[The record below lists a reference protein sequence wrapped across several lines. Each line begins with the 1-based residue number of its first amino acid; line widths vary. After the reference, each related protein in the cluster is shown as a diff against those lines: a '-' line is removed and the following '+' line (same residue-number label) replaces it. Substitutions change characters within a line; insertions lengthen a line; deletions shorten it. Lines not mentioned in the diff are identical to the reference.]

1 MGSSRPPDTRP
12 VGAPSPRASLMK
24 VHEYQAKALLKAAG
38 VAVPEGIVVSRPEEA
53 AAAFDALGGGLIVVK
68 AQVHAG
74 GRGKGVA
81 VGPEVDR
88 DLALA
93 IASGQKPRPD
103 GMAKGVQLVRSKA
116 DAVKAAASL
125 LGKTL
130 VTYQTGAAGQAV
142 SKVLITVGHD
152 IVRELYLGLAV
163 DRVLQC
169 PVLMATT
176 EGGVDI
182 EIVAHDSPEKIHREP
197 IDVGL
202 GLAPFQARK
211 VCKALGLSGD
221 SAKKGE
227 VFLRKFV
234 QLFIDTDASLA
245 EINPLI
251 VTDKG
256 DVLALD
262 CKLNFDDNAL
272 FRHPEIA
279 ALLDVA
285 EEDPSELRAGKAG
298 LSYVSLDGNIACL
311 VNGAGLAMS
320 TMDLIK
326 YHGGEPAN
334 FLDVGGGANKDQV
347 LEGFRILLA
356 SPTVKAV
363 LVNIFGGIMKCDTI
377 ASALLAAYDEIDF
390 RVPLVVRLEGT
401 NVDAGRALIEQS
413 GRKIITANG
422 LTDAAQKVVAA
433 AKGAA

>member
-1 MGSSRPPDTRP
+1 
-12 VGAPSPRASLMK
+12 MK
-24 VHEYQAKALLKAAG
+24 VHEYQAKELLKAAG
-38 VAVPEGIVVSRPEEA
+38 VAVPEGVVISKPEEA
-53 AAAFDALGGGLIVVK
+53 ADAYEKLGGGLIVVK

-88 DLALA
+88 AEALA

-103 GMAKGVQLVRSKA
+103 GMAKGVQLVRSKE

-130 VTYQTGAAGQAV
+130 VTYQTGAEGQAIG
-142 SKVLITVGHD
+142 KVLVTVGHD
-152 IVRELYLGLAV
+152 IAKELYLGLAV
-163 DRVLQC
+163 DRALQC
-169 PVLMATT
+169 PVVMAST
-176 EGGVDI
+176 EGGVEI
-182 EIVAHDSPEKIHREP
+182 ETVAHNTPEKIHREP

-211 VCKALGLSGD
+211 ICKALNLTGET
-221 SAKKGE
+221 AKKGE
-227 VFLRKFV
+227 VFFRKFV
-234 QLFIDTDASLA
+234 QLFIEKDASLA
-245 EINPLI
+245 EVNPLI

-262 CKLNFDDNAL
+262 CKLNFDDNAM
-272 FRHPEIA
+272 FRHPDVA
-279 ALLDVA
+279 AMLDVT
-285 EEDPSELRAGKAG
+285 EEDPNELRASASG

-334 FLDVGGGANKDQV
+334 FLDVGGGASKDQV
-347 LEGFRILLA
+347 LEGFRILLS

-363 LVNIFGGIMKCDTI
+363 LVNIFGGIMKCDII
-377 ASALLAAYDEIDF
+377 AGAILAAYDEIDF

-401 NVDAGRALIEQS
+401 NVETGKKMLDES
-413 GRKIITANG
+413 GRKIITATG

-433 AKGAA
+433 AKGVA

>member
-1 MGSSRPPDTRP
+1 
-12 VGAPSPRASLMK
+12 MK
-24 VHEYQAKALLKAAG
+24 VHEYQAKLLLKAAG
-38 VAVPEGIVVSRPEEA
+38 VVVPEGVVVTDPKEA
-53 AAAFDALGGGLIVVK
+53 AAAYKTLGGGLIVVK

-81 VGPEVDR
+81 IGPEQDR
-88 DLALA
+88 KEALE
-93 IASGQKPRPD
+93 IASGRRPRPE
-103 GMAKGVQLVRSKA
+103 GMAKGVQLVRSA
-116 DAVKAAASL
+116 DEAVAAAASM

-130 VTYQTGAAGQAV
+130 VTYQTGAEGQAI
-142 SKVLITVGHD
+142 SKVLVTVGHN
-152 IVRELYLGLAV
+152 IARELYLGLAV
-163 DRVLQC
+163 DRATQS
-169 PVLMATT
+169 PVLMAST
-176 EGGVDI
+176 EGGVEI
-182 EIVAHDSPEKIHREP
+182 ETVAQKTPEKIHRET

-202 GLAPFQARK
+202 ALADFQARK
-211 VCKALGLSGD
+211 VCKALGLTGET
-221 SAKKGE
+221 AKKGAI
-227 VFLRKFV
+227 FFKRFV
-234 QLFIDTDASLA
+234 QLFLDTDASLA

-251 VTDKG
+251 VTEAG

-272 FRHPEIA
+272 FRHP
-279 ALLDVA
+279 DVA
-285 EEDPSELRAGKAG
+285 AMLDETEEDPSELRAARSG

-326 YHGGEPAN
+326 YHGGDPAN

-356 SPTVKAV
+356 SPRVKAV

-377 ASALLAAYDEIDF
+377 AVAILAAYDEIDF

-401 NVDAGRALIEQS
+401 NVEAGRKLLDAS
-413 GRKIITANG
+413 GRKIITASG
-422 LTDAAQKVVAA
+422 LTDAAQKVVVA

>member
-1 MGSSRPPDTRP
+1 
-12 VGAPSPRASLMK
+12 MK
-24 VHEYQAKALLKAAG
+24 VHEYQAKELLKAAG
-38 VAVPEGIVVSRPEEA
+38 VAVPEGIVITDPKEA
-53 AAAFDALGGGLIVVK
+53 AAAYDKLGGGLIVVK

-81 VGPEVDR
+81 IGPEQDR
-88 DLALA
+88 AEALA
-93 IASGQKPRPD
+93 IASGKKPRPE
-103 GMAKGVQLVRSKA
+103 GMAKGVQLVRSA
-116 DAVKAAASL
+116 QEAVAAAASL

-130 VTYQTGAAGQAV
+130 VTYQTGAEGQAIA
-142 SKVLITVGHD
+142 KVLVTVGHN
-152 IVRELYLGLAV
+152 IARELYLGLAV
-163 DRVLQC
+163 DRGLQC
-169 PVLMATT
+169 PVLMAST
-176 EGGVDI
+176 EGGVEI
-182 EIVAHDSPEKIHREP
+182 ETVAHNSPEKIHREP

-202 GLAPFQARK
+202 GLADFQARK
-211 VCKALGLSGD
+211 VCQALGLTGET
-221 SAKKGE
+221 AKKGA
-227 VFLRKFV
+227 VFFKRFV
-234 QLFIDTDASLA
+234 QLFLDTDASLA

-251 VTDKG
+251 VTEPG

-262 CKLNFDDNAL
+262 CKLNFDDNAM
-272 FRHPEIA
+272 FRHPNIA
-279 ALLDVA
+279 AMLDVA
-285 EEDPSELRAGKAG
+285 EEDPSELRAGKSG

-347 LEGFRILLA
+347 LEGFRILLG

-377 ASALLAAYDEIDF
+377 AAAILAAYDEIDF

-401 NVDAGRALIEQS
+401 NVDAGRKLLETS
-413 GRKIITANG
+413 GRKIITASG

>member
-1 MGSSRPPDTRP
+1 
-12 VGAPSPRASLMK
+12 MK
-24 VHEYQAKALLKAAG
+24 VHEYQAKELLKSAG
-38 VAVPEGIVVSRPEEA
+38 VAVPAGVVVTKPEEA
-53 AAAFDALGGGLIVVK
+53 ADAYDSLGGGLIVVK

-81 VGPEVDR
+81 IGPEVDR
-88 DLALA
+88 GLALA

-103 GMAKGVQLVRSKA
+103 GMAKGVQLVRSRE

-130 VTYQTGAAGQAV
+130 VTYQTGASGQAI
-142 SKVLITVGHD
+142 SKVLVTVGHD
-152 IVRELYLGLAV
+152 IARELYLGLAV
-163 DRVLQC
+163 DRGLQC
-169 PVLMATT
+169 PVLMAST
-176 EGGVDI
+176 EGGVEI
-182 EIVAHDSPEKIHREP
+182 ETVAHASPEKIHREP

-211 VCKALGLSGD
+211 VCKALGLAGET
-221 SAKKGE
+221 AKKGE

-234 QLFIDTDASLA
+234 QLFIEKDASLA

-272 FRHPEIA
+272 FRHPDVA
-279 ALLDVA
+279 AMLDVA
-285 EEDPSELRAGKAG
+285 EEDPSELRAAKIG

-334 FLDVGGGANKDQV
+334 FLDVGGGANKEQV
-347 LEGFRILLA
+347 LEGFRILLD

-377 ASALLAAYDEIDF
+377 AAAILAAYDEIDF

-401 NVDAGRALIEQS
+401 NVEAGRKLLEES

-422 LTDAAQKVVAA
+422 LTDAAKKVVAA
-433 AKGAA
+433 AKGAE

>member
-1 MGSSRPPDTRP
+1 
-12 VGAPSPRASLMK
+12 MK
-24 VHEYQAKALLKAAG
+24 VHEYQAKELLKTAG
-38 VAVPEGIVVSRPEEA
+38 VAVPEGIVVTEPGA
-53 AAAFDALGGGLIVVK
+53 AAAAYDTLGGGLIVVK

-88 DLALA
+88 ELALA

-103 GMAKGVQLVRSKA
+103 GMAKGVQLVRSRG
-116 DAVKAAASL
+116 DAEKAAASM

-130 VTYQTGAAGQAV
+130 VTYQTGAAGQAIT
-142 SKVLITVGHD
+142 KVLVTVGHD
-152 IVRELYLGLAV
+152 IVKELYLGLAV
-163 DRVLQC
+163 DRELQC

-176 EGGVDI
+176 EGGVEI
-182 EIVAHDSPEKIHREP
+182 ETVALETPEKIHREP
-197 IDVGL
+197 IDVGF
-202 GLAPFQARK
+202 GLASFQARK
-211 VCKALGLSGD
+211 VCKALGLSGET
-221 SAKKGE
+221 AKKGE

-234 QLFIDTDASLA
+234 QLFIETDASLA

-262 CKLNFDDNAL
+262 CKLNFDDNAM
-272 FRHPEIA
+272 FRHPQIA
-279 ALLDVA
+279 SMLDVA
-285 EEDPSELRAGKAG
+285 EEDPSELRASKSG
-298 LSYVSLDGNIACL
+298 LSYVSLEGNIACL

-334 FLDVGGGANKDQV
+334 FLDVGGGASKDQV
-347 LEGFRILLA
+347 LEGFRILLS

-377 ASALLAAYDEIDF
+377 AAAILAAYDEIDF

-401 NVDAGRALIEQS
+401 NVEAGRKLLEES

-433 AKGAA
+433 AKGVA

>member
-1 MGSSRPPDTRP
+1 
-12 VGAPSPRASLMK
+12 MK
-24 VHEYQAKALLKAAG
+24 VHEYQAKELLKAAG
-38 VAVPEGIVVSRPEEA
+38 VAVPEGIVISSAEDA
-53 AAAFDALGGGLIVVK
+53 AAAFDKLGGGLIVVK

-88 DLALA
+88 NEALA
-93 IASGQKPRPD
+93 IASGTKPRPE
-103 GMAKGVQLVRSKA
+103 GMAKGVQLVRSKE
-116 DAVKAAASL
+116 DAVKAAAGL

-130 VTYQTGAAGQAV
+130 VTYQTGAAGQAI

-152 IVRELYLGLAV
+152 IVKELYLGLAV
-163 DRVLQC
+163 DRESKS

-182 EIVAHDSPEKIHREP
+182 EIVAHETPEKIHREP

-202 GLAPFQARK
+202 GLMPFQARK
-211 VCKALGLSGD
+211 VCKALGLTGD

-234 QLFIDTDASLA
+234 DLFVAKDASLA

-262 CKLNFDDNAL
+262 CKLNFDDNAM
-272 FRHPEIA
+272 FKHPDVA
-279 ALLDVA
+279 AMLDVA
-285 EEDPSELRAGKAG
+285 EEDPAELRAGKSG

-334 FLDVGGGANKDQV
+334 FLDVGGGASKDQV
-347 LEGFRILLA
+347 LEGFRILLG
-356 SPTVKAV
+356 SPGVKAV

-377 ASALLAAYDEIDF
+377 AAAILAAYDEIDF
-390 RVPLVVRLEGT
+390 HVPLVVRLEGT
-401 NVDAGRALIEQS
+401 NVEAGRKMIEES
-413 GRKIITANG
+413 GRKIIAANG

>member
-1 MGSSRPPDTRP
+1 
-12 VGAPSPRASLMK
+12 MK

-38 VAVPEGIVVSRPEEA
+38 VAVPEGVVVTKADEA
-53 AAAFDALGGGLIVVK
+53 GEAFETLGGGLIVVK

-88 DLALA
+88 GEALA

-103 GMAKGVQLVRSKA
+103 GMAKGVQLVRSKE

-130 VTYQTGAAGQAV
+130 VTYQTGAQGQAIA
-142 SKVLITVGHD
+142 KVLVTVGHD
-152 IVRELYLGLAV
+152 IVKELYLGLAV
-163 DRVLQC
+163 DRGLQC

-176 EGGVDI
+176 EGGVEI
-182 EIVAHDSPEKIHREP
+182 ETVAHETPEKIHREP

-211 VCKALGLSGD
+211 VCKALGLSGE

-227 VFLRKFV
+227 VFLTRFV
-234 QLFIDTDASLA
+234 KLFLDKDASLA

-262 CKLNFDDNAL
+262 CKLNFDDNAM
-272 FRHPEIA
+272 FRHPDVA
-279 ALLDVA
+279 AMLDVA
-285 EEDPSELRAGKAG
+285 EEDPSELRAGKSG

-334 FLDVGGGANKDQV
+334 FLDVGGGASKDQV
-347 LEGFRILLA
+347 LEGFRILLD

-377 ASALLAAYDEIDF
+377 AAAILAAYDEIDF

-401 NVDAGRALIEQS
+401 NVEAGRKLLDES

-433 AKGAA
+433 AKAQG